1 MLIQLDKA
9 RQWYDVLIK
18 RISAKK
24 KKAKVLILVSP
35 TIDSLTSLRIIVG
48 LFKSDI
54 IPYEIIP
61 ILNTENLTIQ
71 LENLKS
77 CTFQII
83 GMIFIN
89 CVGQIDLTN
98 YWFYK
103 KDSKDILILIS
114 DSRRPIYHKL
124 INDKSIFVLINDLEY
139 DLSNC
144 PTDEDYDNF
153 ENAEQSSSNDDNNDN
168 ENNDDDDGENHY
180 IVKNINDNKQN
191 TENEEQ
197 KKEDEEEEKD
207 KKEKEKKRKI
217 KKKINENIEEEIRKE
232 EEKENES
239 EEKKDDINNIINS
252 NIISPQKITLEETIT
267 KEQLRKEKIRKVK
280 EQIDYYYYG
289 TYYGLPS
296 TYIFY
301 SLAHELHKHSNTYLW
316 YLIVAITDE
325 YLRKHLTEKKY
336 YELKD
341 ICQNEVIQISRKKKK
356 EEKESKYSSTSKEV
370 KSILA
375 GTDYRLCL
383 YRHWNLY
390 DSFIYSNYPLGVLST
405 WKEQGKN
412 EVQKLFAYV
421 GIPLSEA
428 KQKYRYM
435 RCEYKDSFKSQI
447 TEISRKFDLKDL
459 IYHSFIYQFDQ
470 NIEMSASDCVY
481 LISSLLEY
489 PFDSI
494 NDIEVEDDDFLEDD
508 NYNKLMQKISN
519 DNYTDD
525 DNSEI
530 RTDLNIEIVKK
541 KRYEDN
547 WIKKFWLA
555 YKFLSLKKLNMT
567 NSLIDLSIKFQ
578 IALANNST
586 IVIDKNGIIQSSKF
600 RYSII
605 NSNLSDESKYFHY
618 PGNLERLTELLIE
631 IYKRNRK
638 DFIEKPFLLAFLDAE
653 TKTYLVNGIG
663 NDTGM
668 NNKNDFYIKFVYV
681 VRKLGIKMNFSF
693 CNDEIVS
700 IGKDDLYRFIEEITN
715 I

>member
-153 ENAEQSSSNDDNNDN
+153 ENADQSSSNDDNNDN
-168 ENNDDDDGENHY
+168 DNDENNDNNNNDDDGENHY
-180 IVKNINDNKQN
+180 IPKNTNDNKEN
-191 TENEEQ
+191 SENEEE
-197 KKEDEEEEKD
+197 KKEDDNEEKD
-207 KKEKEKKRKI
+207 KKDKEKKRKI
-217 KKKINENIEEEIRKE
+217 KKKINENIEDEIKKE
-232 EEKENES
+232 EEE
-239 EEKKDDINNIINS
+239 EEKKDEINNIINS
-252 NIISPQKITLEETIT
+252 NLMSPQKITLDETLT
-267 KEQLRKEKIRKVK
+267 KEQLKKEKIRKVK

-481 LISSLLEY
+481 LTSSLLEY
-489 PFDSI
+489 PFDDI
-494 NDIEVEDDDFLEDD
+494 CDIEIEDDDFIEDN
-508 NYNKLMQKISN
+508 NYVKLMEKIN
-519 DNYTDD
+519 NNDD
-525 DNSEI
+525 DNEI
-530 RTDLNIEIVKK
+530 KTDLNIEIVKK

-600 RYSII
+600 RYSIV

>member
-1 MLIQLDKA
+1 MLIQLDRA
-9 RQWYDVLIK
+9 RQWYEILLRRIK
-18 RISAKK
+18 NKK
-24 KKAKVLILVSP
+24 KKAKVIILVSP
-35 TIDSLTSLRIIVG
+35 SIDSLTSVRIIVG

-61 ILNTENLTIQ
+61 ILNTENLTNQ
-71 LENLKS
+71 LENLKTY
-77 CTFQII
+77 TFEII

-103 KDSKDILILIS
+103 KSSKDILILIT

-124 INDKSIFVLINDLEY
+124 INDKSIFVLIDDLEY
-139 DLSNC
+139 DISNC
-144 PTDEDYDNF
+144 PSNEDYDNF
-153 ENAEQSSSNDDNNDN
+153 ENEDFESNENEDNDN
-168 ENNDDDDGENHY
+168 KNDDGENHY
-180 IVKNINDNKQN
+180 EVNNNNDNNNKEN
-191 TENEEQ
+191 NENSEEKKEEEKKEKRKKLKRKITENIEEELQ
-197 KKEDEEEEKD
+197 KEEDEEEEELRKSTIKNITD
-207 KKEKEKKRKI
+207 SNIITPKKLTY
-217 KKKINENIEEEIRKE
+217 KE
-232 EEKENES
+232 EEM
-239 EEKKDDINNIINS
+239 
-252 NIISPQKITLEETIT
+252 T
-267 KEQLRKEKIRKVK
+267 KEQLKKEKMKKVK

-301 SLAHELHKHSNTYLW
+301 SIAHELHKESNTYLW
-316 YLIVAITDE
+316 YLIVAVTDE
-325 YLRKHLTEKKY
+325 YLRKHITEQKYEEMKK
-336 YELKD
+336 
-341 ICQNEVIQISRKKKK
+341 ICQNEVTKITKRKKK

-370 KSILA
+370 KSILI

-435 RCEYKDSFKSQI
+435 RSEYKDSFKSQI
-447 TEISRKFDLKDL
+447 TEISRKFDLREL
-459 IYHSFIYQFDQ
+459 IFHSFIYQFDQ

-530 RTDLNIEIVKK
+530 KTDLNIEIVKK

-578 IALANNST
+578 ITLANNST
-586 IVIDKNGIIQSSKF
+586 MVIDKNGIIQSQSF

-638 DFIEKPFLLAFLDAE
+638 DFIEKPSLLAFFDAE
-653 TKTYLVNGIG
+653 TKTYFVNGIG

-668 NNKNDFYIKFVYV
+668 NNKNDFYIKFIYV

-700 IGKDDLYRFIEEITN
+700 IGKEDLYRFIEEISN
-715 I
+715 IQ